1 MSDQQTPFFKRIN
14 HTLDKIESFV
24 LSLLLF
30 SMIGLSSLQI
40 ILRNFFQGGFFDT
53 EPLLRLMVLWIG
65 LIGAVAASRVYKHIA
80 IDVITRFLSQ
90 RNQLIVLAFNHLFVA
105 SVCAIIAWHAG
116 RFVLMDYEAE
126 SPAFGAI
133 PSWVMELILPF
144 AFGAIAL
151 RYGISFIES
160 LSQLIK
166 ESSEGTRAP

>member
-90 RNQLIVLAFNHLFVA
+90 RNQLIVLALDRK
-105 SVCAIIAWHAG
+105 SV
-116 RFVLMDYEAE
+116 V
-126 SPAFGAI
+126 
-133 PSWVMELILPF
+133 
-144 AFGAIAL
+144 
-151 RYGISFIES
+151 
-160 LSQLIK
+160 
-166 ESSEGTRAP
+166 

>member
-1 MSDQQTPFFKRIN
+1 MSEQQTSFFNKIN
-14 HTLDKIESFV
+14 HTLDKLESFV

-30 SMIGLSSLQI
+30 SMIGLASLQI
-40 ILRNFFQGGFFDT
+40 ILRNFFSGGFIDA

-90 RNQLIVLAFNHLFVA
+90 RNKLIALAFNHLFVA

-116 RFVLMDYEAE
+116 RFVLMDYEAD

-144 AFGAIAL
+144 AFGAMAL

-160 LSQLIK
+160 ISQLLNK
-166 ESSEGTRAP
+166 SSQGTQES